1 MNASTLKLF
10 ARAPRLA
17 ALGLSLRAEAR
28 QAARVFAADL
38 FGYGICSAAALA
50 LDWSLLILL
59 VKNGVNYLV
68 AAAISF
74 MAGMVLAYVG
84 SAYFVFRGRRARR
97 ISTEVLGFFAI
108 GLVGLALNQV
118 LIFVFVHF
126 CRLDVGLAKAP
137 TAACVFTFNFL
148 LRRALLFVSSPRCQS
163 A

>member
-1 MNASTLKLF
+1 LNTSTLKLF
-10 ARAPRLA
+10 ARSPRLSS
-17 ALGLSLRAEAR
+17 LGLFLRTESR
-28 QAARVFAADL
+28 KAARVFAADL
-38 FGYGICSAAALA
+38 LGYGLCSAAALA

-59 VKNGVNYLV
+59 VREGMYYLV
-68 AAAISF
+68 AAATSF

-108 GLVGLALNQV
+108 GLAGLALNQV

-126 CRLDVGLAKAP
+126 CKLDVGLAKAP
-137 TAACVFTFNFL
+137 TTAFVFMFNFL
-148 LRRALLFVSSPRCQS
+148 LRRALLFVSSPHCQS

>member
-1 MNASTLKLF
+1 LNASTLKLI
-10 ARAPRLA
+10 ARVPRLA
-17 ALGLSLRAEAR
+17 SLSTSLRAEWR
-28 QAARVFAADL
+28 MAARVFAADL

-68 AAAISF
+68 AAALSF
-74 MAGMVLAYVG
+74 MAGMVLSYIG

-108 GLVGLALNQV
+108 GLAGLALNQA
-118 LIFVFVHF
+118 LIFIFVHF
-126 CRLDVGLAKAP
+126 CKVDVGLAKAP
-137 TAACVFTFNFL
+137 TAASIFMFNFL
-148 LRRALLFVSSPRCQS
+148 LRRALLFMSSPRCQS

>member
-1 MNASTLKLF
+1 MNTSTLKLF
-10 ARAPRLA
+10 ARSPRLF
-17 ALGLSLRAEAR
+17 ALSVFLRAESR
-28 QAARVFAADL
+28 EAARVFAADL
-38 FGYGICSAAALA
+38 LGYGLCGAAALA

-59 VKNGVNYLV
+59 VRDGMNYL
-68 AAAISF
+68 AAAATSF

-108 GLVGLALNQV
+108 GLAGLALNQV

-137 TAACVFTFNFL
+137 TAASVFMFNFL
-148 LRRALLFVSSPRCQS
+148 LRRALLFASAPRCHP